1 MKNHVSRNRLGS
13 FVLFLLAASCS
24 SPALFD
30 TEPAEN
36 PSDEAGVANEAGG
49 AGGEA
54 AGRDGAQPV
63 DGARDARD
71 ASDASDARDARD
83 AGDARDAAD
92 ASDARDASDA
102 ADASDGSDASDASLV
117 DADAQVEAEAGP
129 TFPYDTRRLVA
140 ALATS
145 PAANADLYLIST
157 TTGTAPVPLT
167 QTPNRHELA
176 PRWSPDHTKIAFLAT
191 AGPAGANPSFNVDL
205 FVIDADGSNERLL
218 ATGVD
223 DTSWPPTW
231 SPDGTRIAYL
241 HGLGSCAP
249 PWDPNH
255 CVAYSSS
262 EELHAVRLAD
272 GADEDLG
279 LMFSNDK
286 FGLEPAWLSNGDL
299 SYFWI
304 CRGEA
309 CNGWD
314 GSYFEL
320 PLGTSLGAAD
330 WPRKSIEARFA
341 QNASFRQRAHKRN
354 ASHWWA
360 SVEVLEVASGSPAR
374 TVHAPGSRGEDQ
386 GPIVLCTH
394 PIWWSVYLVA
404 TCSRLVDDPM
414 GWSPR
419 WNPEETRVAYQR
431 TDGLWAVDVPVVP
444 GRAPT
449 QLFPATNEIAG
460 FDW

>member
-30 TEPAEN
+30 TEPAED
-36 PSDEAGVANEAGG
+36 SADEAGG
-49 AGGEA
+49 AGGETA
-54 AGRDGAQPV
+54 VRDGAQPV
-63 DGARDARD
+63 DAARDARD
-71 ASDASDARDARD
+71 ASDVRDARD
-83 AGDARDAAD
+83 AGDARDASD

-145 PAANADLYLIST
+145 PNANADLYVIS

-191 AGPAGANPSFNVDL
+191 SPGPSPSTNVEL
-205 FVIDADGSNERLL
+205 WVIDADGSNERLL
-218 ATGVD
+218 ASGVD
-223 DTSWPPTW
+223 GSLWPATW

-241 HGLGSCAP
+241 HEMPSCEP
-249 PWDPNH
+249 PWNPNWDGADT
-255 CVAYSSS
+255 CID
-262 EELHAVRLAD
+262 ELHAVRLSD
-272 GADEDLG
+272 GVDEDLD
-279 LMFSNDK
+279 LMFSHDK
-286 FGLEPAWLSNGDL
+286 FGLEPAWLSDGRI
-299 SYFWI
+299 SYFWL
-304 CRGEA
+304 CRGEG
-309 CNGWD
+309 CNDQGGW
-314 GSYFEL
+314 YFVL
-320 PLGTSLGAAD
+320 ALGTSLGTQ
-330 WPRKSIEARFA
+330 WPTQSTYAGFA
-341 QNASFRQRAHKRN
+341 ENAWFRQRAHKRDPR
-354 ASHWWA
+354 SWV
-360 SVEVLEVASGSPAR
+360 SVELRMGWSESPAGS
-374 TVHAPGSRGEDQ
+374 VHLPGVRGGDQ
-386 GPIVLCTH
+386 GPIVLCTALNTNWAGG
-394 PIWWSVYLVA
+394 IDA
-404 TCSRLVDDPM
+404 TCPRLVDDPM
-414 GWSPR
+414 AWSPR

-431 TDGLWAVDVPVVP
+431 TDGIWVTEVPAVP

-449 QLFPATNEIAG
+449 QLFPATNEISG